1 MANGVKKC
9 CGQGFLKGRKL
20 FSHEGRIVA
29 VACEDTAVFAVKRVP
44 MRAEVRLRQWS
55 RCRMV
60 FILRDMPVYDSES
73 MPKFPS
79 LEDQLDLITKGA
91 AEIVPLEALK
101 ERIAKSIASGVPMRI
116 KAGFDPTA
124 PDLHLGHTVLL
135 RKLKH
140 FQDLGHTVIFL
151 IGDST
156 ALIGDPTGRNV
167 TRKPLTP
174 EQIAENAETYKEQV
188 FKILDR
194 GTTEV
199 RYNSE
204 WLDKLGYYDMVKLM
218 AQFTV
223 SQMLEREDFHKR
235 FNEEQPIA
243 LHELIYPIAQGY
255 DSVALECDVELGGTD
270 QKFNLMRGRDLQKHY
285 GQPQQIVLMM
295 PIIEGLDGVQ
305 KMSKS
310 LGNAIGVHEPAGEM
324 YGKLMS
330 VSDELMW
337 RYWTLLTDLRGSEIA
352 QMQTDVVGGVLHP
365 MQAKKDL
372 AWTITRDFHSKEE
385 ADAAAESWAKMFQQ
399 RGVSEDVPVMK
410 VSLAEEGLLNVSET
424 GVAEIRVPK
433 LLVLAGLA
441 SSTGEATRK
450 LAENAVSLNGEK
462 ISGRTCGRD
471 AMGESPTLRLGKKSV
486 RVEWV

>member
-1 MANGVKKC
+1 MSN
-9 CGQGFLKGRKL
+9 FL
-20 FSHEGRIVA
+20 
-29 VACEDTAVFAVKRVP
+29 
-44 MRAEVRLRQWS
+44 
-55 RCRMV
+55 
-60 FILRDMPVYDSES
+60 
-73 MPKFPS
+73 S

-101 ERIAKSIASGVPMRI
+101 ERITKSIATGKPMRI

-174 EQIAENAETYKEQV
+174 EEIAANAETYKEQV
-188 FKILDR
+188 FQILDR
-194 GTTEV
+194 EKTEV

-204 WLDKLGYYDMVKLM
+204 WLDKLSYYDMVKLM

-310 LGNAIGVHEPAGEM
+310 LNNAIGVHEPAGEM

-330 VSDELMW
+330 ISDELMW
-337 RYWTLLTDLRGSEIA
+337 RYWMLLTDLRASEIA
-352 QMQTDVVGGVLHP
+352 VMQNEVREGSLHP
-365 MQAKKDL
+365 MHAKK
-372 AWTITRDFHSKEE
+372 
-385 ADAAAESWAKMFQQ
+385 
-399 RGVSEDVPVMK
+399 
-410 VSLAEEGLLNVSET
+410 
-424 GVAEIRVPK
+424 
-433 LLVLAGLA
+433 
-441 SSTGEATRK
+441 
-450 LAENAVSLNGEK
+450 
-462 ISGRTCGRD
+462 
-471 AMGESPTLRLGKKSV
+471 
-486 RVEWV
+486 

>member
-1 MANGVKKC
+1 
-9 CGQGFLKGRKL
+9 
-20 FSHEGRIVA
+20 
-29 VACEDTAVFAVKRVP
+29 
-44 MRAEVRLRQWS
+44 
-55 RCRMV
+55 
-60 FILRDMPVYDSES
+60 MPVSISKDMSR
-73 MPKFPS
+73 FPS

-101 ERIAKSIASGVPMRI
+101 ERIAKSIATGVPMRI

-174 EQIAENAETYKEQV
+174 AEIAVNAETYKEQV
-188 FKILDR
+188 FQILDR
-194 GTTEV
+194 EKTEV

-255 DSVALECDVELGGTD
+255 DSVALESDVELGGTD
-270 QKFNLMRGRDLQKHY
+270 QKFNLMRGRDLQRHY

-310 LGNAIGVHEPAGEM
+310 LNNAIGVHEPAMEM

-330 VSDELMW
+330 ISDELMW
-337 RYWTLLTDLRGSEIA
+337 RYWTLLTDLRTSEIA
-352 QMQTDVVGGVLHP
+352 AMQEQVRDGALHP
-365 MQAKKDL
+365 MQAKKNL
-372 AWTITRDFHSKEE
+372 AWTITKGFHSKEE

-399 RGVSEDVPVMK
+399 RGVSEDVPVVK
-410 VSLAEEGLLNVSET
+410 VSLAEDGLMAAAADS
-424 GVAEIRVPK
+424 GGAEIRVPK

-462 ISGRTCGRD
+462 ISGRTCSRE
-471 AMGESPTLRLGKKSV
+471 AMGDSPILRLGKKSV
-486 RVEWV
+486 RVEWM

>member
-1 MANGVKKC
+1 
-9 CGQGFLKGRKL
+9 
-20 FSHEGRIVA
+20 
-29 VACEDTAVFAVKRVP
+29 
-44 MRAEVRLRQWS
+44 
-55 RCRMV
+55 
-60 FILRDMPVYDSES
+60 MPLSSSEN
-73 MPKFPS
+73 MTQFPS

-101 ERIAKSIASGVPMRI
+101 ERIAKSIATGKPMRI

-174 EQIAENAETYKEQV
+174 AEIAVNAETYKEQV
-188 FKILDR
+188 FQILDR
-194 GTTEV
+194 EKTEV

-235 FNEEQPIA
+235 FNDEQPIA

-295 PIIEGLDGVQ
+295 PIIEGLDGVL

-330 VSDELMW
+330 ISDELMW

-352 QMQTDVVGGVLHP
+352 AMQEEVRAGSLHP
-365 MQAKKDL
+365 MQAKKNL
-372 AWTITRDFHSKEE
+372 AWTITKGFHSE
-385 ADAAAESWAKMFQQ
+385 AEANAAAEGWAKMFQQ
-399 RGVSEDVPVMK
+399 RSVSEDVPVVK
-410 VSLAEEGLLNVSET
+410 VRLRDEGLLAMKSADGGMLIATSDPELGT
-424 GVAEIRVPK
+424 EIRLAK
-433 LLVLAGLA
+433 LLTQAGLA
-441 SSTGEATRK
+441 ASAGEATRK
-450 LAENAVSLNGEK
+450 LAENAVSVNGEK
-462 ISGRTCGRD
+462 LQAGKNVKTVSREFLGD
-471 AMGESPTLRLGKKSV
+471 APVLRLGKKSV
-486 RVEWV
+486 RVEWVD